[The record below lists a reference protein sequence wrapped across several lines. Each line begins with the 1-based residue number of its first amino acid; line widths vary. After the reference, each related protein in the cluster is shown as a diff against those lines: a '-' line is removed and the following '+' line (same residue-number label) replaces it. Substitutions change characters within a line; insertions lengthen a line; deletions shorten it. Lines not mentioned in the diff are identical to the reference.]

1 MQVIDSRLELLRTIM
16 RREQVDAWIV
26 NGTDPHLSEY
36 VASRWRTRAWIS
48 GFNGSAGTVVVTLD
62 RALLWVDARYF
73 VQAEMELKGSSF
85 ELQKLNTAQVDDHIT
100 WLSKNMP
107 SGSRIGMDAST
118 LTFLGKRTLQ
128 NGFLGKRL
136 EVVST
141 TDWFDELWSDRPP
154 VPNEPVSSMDI
165 AIAGESRRDKL
176 ARVRSACAQMGCS
189 HTIISSL
196 DDIAWILNLRGQD
209 VPYNPVFLS
218 YLLIG
223 HNEAWLFVQES
234 RFEPSLLEELEKDV
248 SVLPYASV
256 FTQLGTLVGRDDTIY
271 LSPDRTNMGI
281 INALPL
287 GITIKEGRD
296 FSTDFKA
303 AKSEHELE
311 GMRRAHLLDG
321 VAMVKLLCRLSTTA
335 KEYDEL
341 SIAEELHTL
350 RKEHPEYLGPSFNPI
365 AGFREHGVLAHY
377 AATKDSCSQITGDGL
392 LVLDT
397 GGQYLTGMTDITR
410 TLLFGEASQEMKR
423 DYTLVLKGNLSLA
436 AQRFPE
442 GTCGYQLDILARQH
456 LWQYGLSYGHGTGHG
471 VGFRLSVHEGPLN
484 VSPRPVAVPLV
495 PGMVLSDEPGVYKEG
510 RYGVRIEN
518 LLAVRVEG
526 TTEFGSFL
534 SFEVLTICPFEKRLI
549 AKEFLQPQEIRMIDS
564 YHAWVYDELSTH
576 LTEIEKGWLRSA
588 TSPLDE

>member
-1 MQVIDSRLELLRTIM
+1 MQMIDSRLELLRAVM
-16 RREQVDAWIV
+16 RREHVDAWIV
-26 NGTDPHLSEY
+26 NGTDPHVSEY

-62 RALLWVDARYF
+62 KALLWVDARYF
-73 VQAEMELKGSSF
+73 IQAEQELKGSSF
-85 ELQKLNTAQVDDHIT
+85 ELQKLDTAQVDDHVT

-118 LTFLGKRTLQ
+118 LTLMGKRTLQ
-128 NGFLGKRL
+128 NSFIGRRL

-141 TDWFDELWSDRPP
+141 ADWFDEIWADRPSI
-154 VPNEPVSSMDI
+154 PNEPVSSMDV
-165 AIAGESRRDKL
+165 AIAGESRQEKL
-176 ARVRSACAQMGCS
+176 DRIRNACTQKDCT

-209 VPYNPVFLS
+209 VMYNPVFLS

-223 HNEAWLFVQES
+223 QKEAWLFVQES
-234 RFEPSLLEELEKDV
+234 RFEPSVLEALKKDV
-248 SVLPYASV
+248 SVLPYEAV
-256 FTQLGTLVGRDDTIY
+256 FTQLKNVLNIEDKIY
-271 LSPDRTNMGI
+271 LSPDKTNMGI
-281 INALPL
+281 INALPS
-287 GITIKEGRD
+287 GMVVKEGRD

-321 VAMVKLLCRLSTTA
+321 VAMVKLLHGLSTTT
-335 KEYDEL
+335 KEHDEL
-341 SIAEELHTL
+341 SIAEELHSI
-350 RKEHPEYLGPSFNPI
+350 RGENPEYLGPSFNPI
-365 AGFREHGVLAHY
+365 AGYRGHGALAHY
-377 AATKDSCSQITGDGL
+377 AATKDSSSPITGDGL

-410 TLLFGEASQEMKR
+410 TLIFGEPSQEMQR

-442 GTCGYQLDILARQH
+442 GTCGYHLDVLARQH

-471 VGFRLSVHEGPLN
+471 VGFRLSVHEGPHN

-510 RYGVRIEN
+510 RYGIRIEN
-518 LLAVRVEG
+518 LLAVRNEG
-526 TTEFGSFL
+526 TTDFGRFL
-534 SFEVLTICPFEKRLI
+534 SFEVLTLCPFEKRLI
-549 AKEFLQPQEIRMIDS
+549 SKDLLQPQDIRMIDS
-564 YHAWVYDELSTH
+564 YHAWVYDELSPH
-576 LTEIEKGWLRSA
+576 LSEAEKEWLRSA